1 MPRKK
6 IRKID
11 ADDQV
16 IEMLFDFSRE
26 ENDSNDVLHSHA
38 DQKDYTILNR
48 DAIEQRQDDD
58 INNVANSLSI
68 SRAAAIILLCHYNWS
83 VSKSCEKW
91 FDDEEKIRKSLGLLE
106 EPVPLPSG
114 NELRCRICFENYPR
128 DEMSAPACGHSFC
141 SMCWIAC
148 IKTIISNDWGCL
160 KLRCPLQ
167 SCGVAVGEDMINA
180 LATPEDKEK
189 YRRYLRRSFI
199 EDSRKRKWCPAPE
212 CNNAVEF
219 IAGSGSNDVLCD
231 CSCSFC
237 WKCMEEA
244 HWPVGCDI
252 VSRIL
257 VEEKPCPTC
266 RRPIKWNQG
275 SIAVRCSAPCKYQFC
290 WSCLRSWA
298 FHGEGLFVFRACNQY
313 RPAKEISEYGV
324 TNECRGM
331 AKDSVERYSHY
342 YYRWATNET
351 SRKRALANLQQ
362 MGTVHREKFI
372 IDAWLQIVECRKVLK
387 WTYVYGYY
395 LADDNLQQ
403 IFEDVQGR
411 AEYNLEELHQYA
423 ELELKKYLEG
433 HGPSMGLNM
442 LRDKLIRR
450 TCVTGKLFKD
460 LIYAIEHDLEG
471 FISCMASHPAVH
483 PASKRA
489 WKER

>member
-114 NELRCRICFENYPR
+114 NELRC
-128 DEMSAPACGHSFC
+128 
-141 SMCWIAC
+141 
-148 IKTIISNDWGCL
+148 
-160 KLRCPLQ
+160 PLQ

-252 VSRIL
+252 VSRWFFEICVDSVNMNRIL

-351 SRKRALANLQQ
+351 
-362 MGTVHREKFI
+362 REKFI